1 MKFTG
6 EIFNLI
12 LAELELI
19 YVHMLVYKWMNMSR
33 VSLSLNKIDTQCT
46 YSVHRRFI
54 VTRRK
59 ARLVIGRNEIL
70 IKNPD
75 RITETVFT
83 RKHVFSPWSV
93 VRQVTFRITIVAMDR
108 KTALNGPLR
117 NLQSRIREGGGGEEG
132 CVASLNCLH
141 FVDKL
146 SCLSRSILPLSANN
160 RGNIQRTYAE

>member
-1 MKFTG
+1 
-6 EIFNLI
+6 
-12 LAELELI
+12 
-19 YVHMLVYKWMNMSR
+19 MNMGH

-83 RKHVFSPWSV
+83 RKHVLAGKVSFG
-93 VRQVTFRITIVAMDR
+93 
-108 KTALNGPLR
+108 K
-117 NLQSRIREGGGGEEG
+117 
-132 CVASLNCLH
+132 
-141 FVDKL
+141 
-146 SCLSRSILPLSANN
+146 
-160 RGNIQRTYAE
+160 